1 MQHQKKLNILNI
13 DNDTN
18 CLGDE
23 IIFNSNRKYR
33 YLIIFRK

>member
-1 MQHQKKLNILNI
+1 MKKNNTKEINILKI

-23 IIFNSNRKYR
+23 ITFNTNQKY
-33 YLIIFRK
+33 